1 MSACIIVWVHMCT
14 FMVCLSVHA
23 LLVCVYIQFI
33 YSTLVSMYIDVCVCM
48 SVYTWAL
55 FKPREC
61 LIPVCV
67 GVFLFRLMQT
77 GEVSASTAA
86 G

>member
-14 FMVCLSVHA
+14 FMVCVSMHA

-33 YSTLVSMYIDVCVCM
+33 YSTLVSMCTDVCVCM

-55 FKPREC
+55 FKLREC
-61 LIPVCV
+61 LIRVC
-67 GVFLFRLMQT
+67 GCVFIQT
-77 GEVSASTAA
+77 DADW
-86 G
+86 